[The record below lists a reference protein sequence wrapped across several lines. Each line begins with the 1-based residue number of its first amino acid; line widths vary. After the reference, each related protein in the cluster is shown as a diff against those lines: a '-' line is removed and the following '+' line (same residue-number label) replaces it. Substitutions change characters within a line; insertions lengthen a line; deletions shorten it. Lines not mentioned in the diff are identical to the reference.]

1 MDRPWN
7 ARQFDRVGAVIA
19 MDQNGY
25 PRSNFCHRDCQ
36 FDASASESTV
46 RLVGRRLRVGYS

>member
-25 PRSNFCHRDCQ
+25 PVPTF
-36 FDASASESTV
+36 V
-46 RLVGRRLRVGYS
+46 IVIVGLTLLLLNLQSDS

>member
-7 ARQFDRVGAVIA
+7 ARQFDGVGAVIA

-25 PRSNFCHRDCQ
+25 PVPTFVIVIVSLTLLLLNLQSD
-36 FDASASESTV
+36 S
-46 RLVGRRLRVGYS
+46 

>member
-25 PRSNFCHRDCQ
+25 
-36 FDASASESTV
+36 
-46 RLVGRRLRVGYS
+46 LVPTFVIVIVSLTLLLLNLQSDS

>member
-25 PRSNFCHRDCQ
+25 PV
-36 FDASASESTV
+36 STFV
-46 RLVGRRLRVGYS
+46 IVIGSLTLLLLNLQSDS